1 MDIVIFQSAD
11 PYRYARM
18 LSETSRTVTEYC
30 RRQGHSY
37 ESYIGIK
44 RGPWPW
50 EATYNRIIQLNELM
64 NRGFNGWAV
73 YMDADAYIVDLD
85 FDLRAY
91 LSDKQHYAAVLT
103 PSMATD
109 NDWDINAGVGLFN
122 LGAPGGRRIVTEWNE
137 RFAAV
142 SNERLAAA
150 EDWIGSDDDQYLI
163 QSMLRTNRE
172 IMDSVYLQSTDLMN
186 SSFGTFIRQHLRG
199 YSPTFEHRM
208 AAITREVDAVMGGP
222 DPHFEVA
229 HAAGAQA
236 AREALHGSVV
246 EAIYNGVLGRSADQ
260 GGAEHAVSHLR
271 EHGVEVGAADLIR
284 QMLGSAEYADR
295 GTVRT

>member
-11 PYRYARM
+11 PYKYTRM
-18 LSETSRTVTEYC
+18 LSETSRTVIEYC
-30 RRQGHSY
+30 RRHGYSY

-50 EATYNRIIQLNELM
+50 EATYNRIIQLNELIS
-64 NRGFNGWAV
+64 RDFSGWAV

-91 LSDKQHYAAVLT
+91 LSDKRHYAAVLT

-122 LGAPGGRRIVTEWNE
+122 LGTAGGRRIVTEWNE

-142 SNERLAAA
+142 SDERLAAA
-150 EDWIGSDDDQYLI
+150 EDWIGHDDDQDLI
-163 QSMLRTNRE
+163 QTMLRTSRE

-236 AREALHGSVV
+236 AREELHGSVV
-246 EAIYNGVLGRSADQ
+246 EAIYNGILGRSADHD
-260 GGAEHAVSHLR
+260 GAEQAVSHLL

-284 QMLGSAEYADR
+284 QMLGSVEYESR
-295 GTVRT
+295 RTVRP